1 MISTRCSYCHADL
14 HPSQA
19 AYCDRW
25 CFLQGKAAAQQL
37 AALQK
42 RLRGQTFT
50 QCTLNHHRAV
60 TAALEGYQVA
70 NRSYLTHANAGAYVE
85 PVAA

>member
-1 MISTRCSYCHADL
+1 MISTRCTYCQADL

-19 AYCDRW
+19 AYCGRW
-25 CFLQGKAAAQQL
+25 CFLQGKAAAQRL
-37 AALQK
+37 VALQK
-42 RLRGQTFT
+42 RLRGQTLT
-50 QCTLNHHRAV
+50 QYTLNHHRAV

-70 NRSYLTHANAGAYVE
+70 NLTHANAGACVE